1 MTNRTMVIQSHFP
14 QSSGHTGDLREASAG
29 AGHLRGWIPLVL
41 ALVVTLVLG
50 GASVARAVTVPPLD
64 AHTDLEFSLDGTTW
78 SDAPESVLGEWG
90 CDLVD
95 PAPVVDPDGAIG
107 GTVGVDPCAMSPGE
121 FIDRTYYVR
130 NSTTTGRPG
139 LYEVGIGQ
147 FELSGMAEFDVSSV
161 ITGVTGSDSGDVTL
175 FGADTDQAAQ
185 TPAPDSRL
193 AALVLAPGASAK
205 VVDTVA
211 VPVDPLNYAQ
221 YQSVSPRIWVSF
233 SDTSLVDTDRDGLPD
248 IIEDEIGTDPLDPLN
263 PLPGGTVG
271 SPYGPENFLP
281 ITPPGTVLEVDPDT
295 LPPGIIIEDGVLSGT
310 PTTPGTYDIA
320 FTITM
325 PGGAEYT
332 SIRRVVVNP
341 PGGGGGSSDLP
352 DIIWPVIV
360 GGIIGII
367 IVILWPNLGS
377 LSDSLGGGSS
387 SGSDSGSGSSSS
399 SSSSS
404 GSDSGSSSSSGS
416 DSSSAPGSGGSTDST
431 NESTTD
437 STTESTAESTTDS
450 GDSTTDSG
458 TESTTGQVAIE
469 KVTTREGSPSDSWAR
484 ANSEVR
490 STLPTTGVGAVDLL
504 LWALTAAAAGTT
516 LILFARRRRAA
527 GDAED

>member
-1 MTNRTMVIQSHFP
+1 M
-14 QSSGHTGDLREASAG
+14 
-29 AGHLRGWIPLVL
+29 
-41 ALVVTLVLG
+41 TLVLG
-50 GASVARAVTVPPLD
+50 GASVARAVTAPPLD

-78 SDAPESVLGEWG
+78 SDAPESVVGEWG

-107 GTVGVDPCAMSPGE
+107 ETVGVDPCATSPGE

-221 YQSVSPRIWVSF
+221 SQSVSPRIWVSF
-233 SDTSLVDTDRDGLPD
+233 SDTGLVDTDRDGLPD
-248 IIEDEIGTDPLDPLN
+248 IIEDEIGTDPLDTLN

-281 ITPPGTVLEVDPDT
+281 ITPPGTVLEVDSDT
-295 LPPGIIIEDGVLSGT
+295 LPPGIGIEDGVLSGT
-310 PTTPGTYDIA
+310 PTAPGTYDIA
-320 FTITM
+320 
-325 PGGAEYT
+325 
-332 SIRRVVVNP
+332 
-341 PGGGGGSSDLP
+341 
-352 DIIWPVIV
+352 PVIV
-360 GGIIGII
+360 GGIIGISV
-367 IVILWPNLGS
+367 VILWPNLGS

-387 SGSDSGSGSSSS
+387 S
-399 SSSSS
+399 SS
-404 GSDSGSSSSSGS
+404 GSDSGSGS

-431 NESTTD
+431 TD
-437 STTESTAESTTDS
+437 STTESNTESTTESTTDS
-450 GDSTTDSG
+450 GGSTTDSG

-469 KVTTREGSPSDSWAR
+469 KVTSREGSPSDSWAR

-527 GDAED
+527 GDAVG

>member
-295 LPPGIIIEDGVLSGT
+295 LPPGISIEDGVLSGT
-310 PTTPGTYDIA
+310 PTAPGTYDIA

-367 IVILWPNLGS
+367 VVILWPNLGS

-387 SGSDSGSGSSSS
+387 SGSDSGSGS
-399 SSSSS
+399 
-404 GSDSGSSSSSGS
+404 
-416 DSSSAPGSGGSTDST
+416 DSSSAPDSGGSTD
-431 NESTTD
+431 STTD
-437 STTESTAESTTDS
+437 STTESTTESTTDS
-450 GDSTTDSG
+450 VGSTTDSG

-469 KVTTREGSPSDSWAR
+469 KVTSREGSPSDSWAR

-490 STLPTTGVGAVDLL
+490 GTLPTTGVGAVDLL

>member
-1 MTNRTMVIQSHFP
+1 MVIQSHFP
-14 QSSGHTGDLREASAG
+14 QSPGHSGDLRESSAG
-29 AGHLRGWIPLVL
+29 AGHLRGLIPLVL

-50 GASVARAVTVPPLD
+50 GASVARAVTAPPLD

-78 SDAPESVLGEWG
+78 SVAPEAVLGEWG

-95 PAPVVDPDGAIG
+95 GSPVVDPSGAIG
-107 GTVGVDPCAMSPGE
+107 GTIGVDPCAMAPGE
-121 FIDRTYYVR
+121 YIDRTYYVR
-130 NSTTTGRPG
+130 NATETGRPG

-147 FELSGMAEFDVSSV
+147 FELSGMAEFDVSSE
-161 ITGVTGSDSGDVTL
+161 IAGATGSDSGEVTL
-175 FGADTDQAAQ
+175 FGADTAQAAQ
-185 TPAPDSRL
+185 TPERDSQL
-193 AALVLAPGASAK
+193 ASLVLAPGASAR

-211 VPVDPLNYAQ
+211 VPVDPLNYEQ

-233 SDTSLVDTDRDGLPD
+233 SDIELIDTDRDGLPD
-248 IIEDEIGTDPLDPLN
+248 IIEEEIGTPPLDPFN

-271 SPYGPENFLP
+271 SPYGPEDFLP
-281 ITPPGTVLEVDPDT
+281 ITPPETVLEVDPDT
-295 LPPGIIIEDGVLSGT
+295 LPPGITLEDGVLTGT

-332 SIRRVVVNP
+332 SIRRVVVKS

-352 DIIWPVIV
+352 DIIWPIIV

-367 IVILWPNLGS
+367 VVILWPNLGS

-387 SGSDSGSGSSSS
+387 NG
-399 SSSSS
+399 SS
-404 GSDSGSSSSSGS
+404 GSNSGS
-416 DSSSAPGSGGSTDST
+416 DSSSGSSSDSGSAPDSDGPTDGSTT
-431 NESTTD
+431 G
-437 STTESTAESTTDS
+437 STTEAETESTTDS
-450 GDSTTDSG
+450 GASTTDSG

-469 KVTTREGSPSDSWAR
+469 KVTSREGSPSDTWAR
-484 ANSEVR
+484 ANSEIR

-516 LILFARRRRAA
+516 LILFARRRRTA

>member
-1 MTNRTMVIQSHFP
+1 MMNRTMVIQSHFP

-295 LPPGIIIEDGVLSGT
+295 LPPGISIEDGVLSGT
-310 PTTPGTYDIA
+310 PTAPGTYDIA

-367 IVILWPNLGS
+367 VVILWPNLGS

-387 SGSDSGSGSSSS
+387 SGSDSGSGS
-399 SSSSS
+399 
-404 GSDSGSSSSSGS
+404 
-416 DSSSAPGSGGSTDST
+416 DSSSAPDSGGSTD
-431 NESTTD
+431 STTD
-437 STTESTAESTTDS
+437 STTESTTESTTDS
-450 GDSTTDSG
+450 VGSTTDSG

-469 KVTTREGSPSDSWAR
+469 KVTSREGSPSDSWAR

>member
-295 LPPGIIIEDGVLSGT
+295 LPPGISIEDGVLSGT
-310 PTTPGTYDIA
+310 PTAPGTYDIA

-367 IVILWPNLGS
+367 VVILWPNLGS

-387 SGSDSGSGSSSS
+387 SGSDSGSGS
-399 SSSSS
+399 
-404 GSDSGSSSSSGS
+404 
-416 DSSSAPGSGGSTDST
+416 DSSSAPDSGGSTD
-431 NESTTD
+431 STTD
-437 STTESTAESTTDS
+437 STTESTTESTTDS
-450 GDSTTDSG
+450 VGSTTDSG

-469 KVTTREGSPSDSWAR
+469 KVTSREGSPSDSWAR